1 MVVKFELIQVE
12 NKQLAKFG
20 TNATGILFSWR
31 DNSSSRVN
39 TLGPLCLWQCF
50 YLKLILQEWM
60 IYFIL
65 YKGFRFL
72 SIYSRQIAEKY
83 GSSAM
88 CQLEDSLV
96 LWGVNVACF
105 TLISVCVTYE
115 IFGTSI
121 PHICRPCHPW
131 RQCKNIKRRGIFS
144 YWMRLGTLLIL
155 HIVCNFAHDAQGD
168 FCRKSMHFW
177 V

>member
-1 MVVKFELIQVE
+1 M
-12 NKQLAKFG
+12 AKIG
-20 TNATGILFSWR
+20 TNANCITCWSNLEPMLLAQIGSQILNYYKWNHIELAKSGTNVSGILFSWR

-144 YWMRLGTLLIL
+144 YWMR
-155 HIVCNFAHDAQGD
+155 
-168 FCRKSMHFW
+168 
-177 V
+177 